1 MSTRDLIDAIAAGDS
16 LGIEKA
22 FESAMAS
29 RIVDRLDAMRQNV
42 AKNMFKESIMFEE
55 GDNDVK
61 MSRKDLEH
69 HFKPFLDR
77 LENDHGNDREQMYN
91 HHLKHLEGTT
101 PQHVLKKMPR
111 GPRGR
116 WGDMMSDIRDSVKN
130 HKASVSEEIEALD
143 EAKEV
148 HPDALHVEPVGKG
161 KYKVHAVGKNFSDG
175 IKAGEHLSDT
185 ELDDFHEM
193 GGKIKHVK
201 PAAK

>member
-42 AKNMFKESIMFEE
+42 AKNMFKEAVEAVEVTEAVEE
-55 GDNDVK
+55 
-61 MSRKDLEH
+61 
-69 HFKPFLDR
+69 
-77 LENDHGNDREQMYN
+77 
-91 HHLKHLEGTT
+91 
-101 PQHVLKKMPR
+101 
-111 GPRGR
+111 
-116 WGDMMSDIRDSVKN
+116 
-130 HKASVSEEIEALD
+130 LD

>member
-1 MSTRDLIDAIAAGDS
+1 MSTRDLIDAIATGDS

-42 AKNMFKESIMFEE
+42 AKNMFNEAACKTRMKQEEMDDEEKEDEE
-55 GDNDVK
+55 
-61 MSRKDLEH
+61 S
-69 HFKPFLDR
+69 
-77 LENDHGNDREQMYN
+77 
-91 HHLKHLEGTT
+91 
-101 PQHVLKKMPR
+101 
-111 GPRGR
+111 
-116 WGDMMSDIRDSVKN
+116 
-130 HKASVSEEIEALD
+130 LD
-143 EAKEV
+143 EAMKQV
-148 HPDALHVEPVGKG
+148 HPDALHVEPVGKN